1 MVVFRFEIPV
11 RWVDTDALRVVHYS
25 NYFRYVEAA
34 EEELYR
40 SLGFTFKD
48 LNEKYKIAIPR
59 VEAFCRYKAPAR
71 FGDIIVVLLQLGEKR
86 EKTMRYDFEI
96 QRKPDGELLCNGYL
110 KIVSLDLVSWKATTL
125 PSDLTTK
132 VVNALE

>member
-1 MVVFRFEIPV
+1 LVFRFEIPV

-40 SLGFTFKD
+40 SLSFTFKD

-59 VEAFCRYKAPAR
+59 VEAFCQYKAAAR
-71 FGDIIVVLLQLGEKR
+71 FGDIVAVVLRLGEMT
-86 EKTMRYDFEI
+86 EKTIRYDFEI
-96 QRKPDGELLCNGYL
+96 QRKADNETLCNGYL
-110 KIVSLDLVSWKATTL
+110 RIIGLDLVGWKATVL
-125 PSDLTTK
+125 PVDLTAK
-132 VVNALE
+132 VANALE

>member
-1 MVVFRFEIPV
+1 MVFRIDIPV
-11 RWVDTDALRVVHYS
+11 RWVDTDALGVVHYS

-40 SLGFTFKD
+40 SLGFTFKE

-71 FGDIIVVLLQLGEKR
+71 FGDILTVMLRLEEKK
-86 EKTMRYDFEI
+86 EKAMRYDFEI
-96 QRKPDGELLCNGYL
+96 QRKSDGELLCSGYL
-110 KIVSLDLVSWKATTL
+110 GIVGLDLASWKATAL
-125 PSDLTTK
+125 PPDLMTK
-132 VVNALE
+132 VANALE

>member
-40 SLGFTFKD
+40 SLGFTFTD

>member
-1 MVVFRFEIPV
+1 MHLHARAE
-11 RWVDTDALRVVHYS
+11 RKCRNRSETGSL
-25 NYFRYVEAA
+25 YFRYVEAA
-34 EEELYR
+34 GEELYR

-59 VEAFCRYKAPAR
+59 VEAFCQYKAAAR
-71 FGDIIVVLLQLGEKR
+71 FGDTLTVILRLGEKT

-96 QRKPDGELLCNGYL
+96 ERKADSELFCNGYL
-110 KIVSLDLVSWKATTL
+110 RIIGLDLVSWKATAL
-125 PSDLTTK
+125 PTDLTAK